1 MSHSTGAGPG
11 VATPRPET
19 INHLPDQGSTDYI
32 LPVVIVCANYQ
43 FDASPQSI
51 RREPCTKSSTPRM
64 DRASLRSARAFLKE
78 GFC

>member
-43 FDASPQSI
+43 FDASPNLSD
-51 RREPCTKSSTPRM
+51 E
-64 DRASLRSARAFLKE
+64 SLVRSLPLR
-78 GFC
+78 G